1 MRYYAN
7 TLRISLQ
14 LLLVLMTA
22 FCIVGC
28 NDTSK
33 EESNGIEITT
43 STGSHRPDWAD
54 DATTFRVSVSN
65 DEDGSST
72 TTVEVFEGSV
82 DTTVNGEEI
91 TVNEGESLTIDG
103 TNLTEGSI
111 DSDSLPENTKDKLNE
126 FTAGSG
132 AD

>member
-1 MRYYAN
+1 MRYYAK
-7 TLRISLQ
+7 TLRITLK

-22 FCIVGC
+22 FCIVAC
-28 NDTSK
+28 SNAK
-33 EESNGIEITT
+33 QESNDLEITT
-43 STGSHRPDWAD
+43 SAGTHRPDWAD
-54 DATTFRVSVSN
+54 EATTFRISVSN
-65 DEDGSST
+65 EDDGSSV

-82 DTTVNGEEI
+82 DTTIEGKEI

-103 TNLTEGSI
+103 TNLTEGSL
-111 DSDSLPENTKDKLNE
+111 DFDSLPENTKDKLNE